1 MMVGRVPVLTGG
13 HSAETKRETATV
25 EAGRE
30 GRGDRPASATPF
42 GELLG
47 VPPTDYS
54 VNATDGY
61 QPSLVGF
68 TSMSTDIQKGER
80 DTSTLTGRAL
90 LSALNSFSMDSSFCV
105 KEISGGTLTSD
116 DIEDDD
122 IMPVLI
128 AIEDDECCPFLQP
141 RVKSKL

>member
-1 MMVGRVPVLTGG
+1 
-13 HSAETKRETATV
+13 
-25 EAGRE
+25 
-30 GRGDRPASATPF
+30 
-42 GELLG
+42 
-47 VPPTDYS
+47 
-54 VNATDGY
+54 
-61 QPSLVGF
+61 
-68 TSMSTDIQKGER
+68 MSTDIQKGER
-80 DTSTLTGRAL
+80 Y
-90 LSALNSFSMDSSFCV
+90 LNLDWTRIVISMDSSFCV